1 MLTIIF
7 PFSRVSAL
15 PRSTVCEPAALKSC
29 RGCKVQLV
37 EHCLNFLSN
46 DKLALYFP
54 FYPS

>member
-7 PFSRVSAL
+7 PFSCVSAL

-37 EHCLNFLSN
+37 ELCLNFLSN
-46 DKLALYFP
+46 DKLVLYFP
-54 FYPS
+54 FYP